1 MKRPPGA
8 ARLAY
13 RGAVRRVLL
22 GGVRWG
28 LPVAAVLSALQP
40 DFGVALAALAFA
52 SGRRRDGTGPA
63 LGALAAGLLTATARH
78 AAGSPDAYAWLQAVV
93 VLLLAGALPWACGR
107 LLSDHRELAVA
118 GWRRATDL
126 EREQRLAAA
135 QARLLERARIAQE
148 LHDSLGHEL
157 SLVALRAG
165 ALELA
170 AGPGGDVHA
179 AARALREDVAV
190 AVERLRDAVE
200 VLREGPPSTAPVH
213 ESVADLVG
221 RARDRGLDVT
231 LRSTGEPVAL
241 APAADLAVHRV
252 VQEALTNAVRHAPG
266 AAVTVGVE
274 HRAGQVRLRVDNPA
288 SAAGGGGAGTGLD
301 GLRERLG
308 LVGGTLVTRRE
319 DGRFALEASVP
330 VRGPTPGAPPAPG
343 LPAAGSDT
351 ARAQAVASLRV
362 RRALLVAV
370 AAPVVAVA
378 VLTGFWLVATH
389 DATLD
394 APTYERIALGE
405 SRAELAGLLPS
416 REATRGW
423 NGALRVPDD
432 ASLDCR
438 FYSDGNYPAA
448 FATYRL
454 CFRDGVLVRKDD
466 VGGTD
471 L

>member
-1 MKRPPGA
+1 MSGSPGSVG
-8 ARLAY
+8 LAY

-52 SGRRRDGTGPA
+52 GGRRRDGTGLA
-63 LGALAAGLLTATARH
+63 LGALAGGLLTATARH
-78 AAGSPDAYAWLQAVV
+78 AAGSRDAYAWLLAVV

-170 AGPGGDVHA
+170 AGTDGDA
-179 AARALREDVAV
+179 RTAARALREDVAV

-200 VLREGPPSTAPVH
+200 VLREGPPPTAPVH

-221 RARDRGLDVT
+221 RARDRGLDVD
-231 LRSTGEPVAL
+231 LRSTGEPAAL
-241 APAADLAVHRV
+241 DPAADLAVHRV

-274 HRAGQVRLRVDNPA
+274 HRAGQVRLRISNPA
-288 SAAGGGGAGTGLD
+288 ADGGDGGAGSGLD
-301 GLRERLG
+301 GLRERLS
-308 LVGGTLVTRRE
+308 LVGGTLATRRE
-319 DGRFALEASVP
+319 DRRFVLEASVP
-330 VRGPTPGAPPAPG
+330 VHGGAPGVRPASD
-343 LPAAGSDT
+343 LPAAVSDT
-351 ARAQAVASLRV
+351 SRVHAAASLRV
-362 RRALLVAV
+362 RRALVVAV
-370 AAPVVAVA
+370 AAPVVAA
-378 VLTGFWLVATH
+378 VVVTAFWTAVTH
-389 DATLD
+389 DATLE
-394 APTYERIALGE
+394 AATYDRISVGD
-405 SRAELAGLLPS
+405 SRADLTGLLPR

-423 NGALRVPDD
+423 SGPLRVPAD